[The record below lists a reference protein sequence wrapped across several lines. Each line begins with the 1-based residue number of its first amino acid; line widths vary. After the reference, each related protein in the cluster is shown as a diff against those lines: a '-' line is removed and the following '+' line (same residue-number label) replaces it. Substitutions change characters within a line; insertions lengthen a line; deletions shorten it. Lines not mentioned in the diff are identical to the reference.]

1 MSRRRRGKGP
11 RLNKRGGAT
20 VTHPEGTR
28 AEFDALPLRRKIGMA
43 EYLSSM
49 NYSAD
54 AVAMIVA
61 PNEARWFPTEWFNA
75 L

>member
-1 MSRRRRGKGP
+1 M
-11 RLNKRGGAT
+11 
-20 VTHPEGTR
+20 THPVGTR
-28 AEFDALPLRRKIGMA
+28 AEFDALPLRRRIGMA

-49 NYSAD
+49 SYSAD

-61 PNEARWFPTEWFNA
+61 PNEARWFPTEWFNT